1 MLALMYLT
9 LEHQIPEDIHI
20 YRYKWFRTKFV
31 RFRQW
36 QHGLSGNC
44 HMNEWMNEW
53 WWSWWSW
60 WGGGWGGGEA
70 RGVDWC

>member
-9 LEHQIPEDIHI
+9 LEHQIPEDINI

-36 QHGLSGNC
+36 QHGL
-44 HMNEWMNEW
+44 
-53 WWSWWSW
+53 
-60 WGGGWGGGEA
+60 
-70 RGVDWC
+70 